1 MRAYILSERERKI
14 VKAFL
19 EQDLNLDGFSMLKLR
34 AKRAFPQLEEDIRL
48 LKKLLNKAEIRD

>member
-34 AKRAFPQLEEDIRL
+34 AKRAFPLLEEDIRL